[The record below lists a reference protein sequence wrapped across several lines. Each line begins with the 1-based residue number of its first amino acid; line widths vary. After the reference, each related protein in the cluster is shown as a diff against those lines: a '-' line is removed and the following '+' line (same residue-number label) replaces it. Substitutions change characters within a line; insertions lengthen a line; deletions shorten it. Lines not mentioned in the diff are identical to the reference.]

1 MTDDL
6 KLDKEFFKDLE
17 GKRSRGELAE
27 LVNPYAQG
35 PYPQWPASQGK
46 FIAHE
51 EITDNTKIAM
61 NKHDIVM
68 CIDNLK
74 ELNVPRNVVIRFLI
88 REIKNI
94 FGDK

>member
-17 GKRSRGELAE
+17 GKRSRGEL
-27 LVNPYAQG
+27 
-35 PYPQWPASQGK
+35 PQWPVGQGK
-46 FIAHE
+46 FVAHE

>member
-1 MTDDL
+1 MPGSDDL

-17 GKRSRGELAE
+17 GKRSRGEL
-27 LVNPYAQG
+27 
-35 PYPQWPASQGK
+35 PQWPAGQGK

-51 EITDNTKIAM
+51 EDTDASKIAM
-61 NKHDIVM
+61 NRRDIVM

-94 FGDK
+94 FGGK